1 MLSSVEAIRHVMEKN
16 SAFSFDRPPS
26 HFGELVKGKDND
38 LVLYVPIQLVDF
50 ADEESYV
57 FTGQAIVCPS

>member
-16 SAFSFDRPPS
+16 SAFSSDRPS